1 MWAACLLY
9 LYLHETWIIC
19 YIHNTRNLISHECDI
34 EFQRPLLRWIYFL
47 LLFFFSSGVIKCWGD
62 LKRSQHWGGKTAI
75 TALMQWSRRPSSPSF
90 GPVTVYIKS
99 EIMCCVGAKVMRPLG
114 SNQGWHSP
122 TYSYSNSTA
131 STFTQCHTRVAGEQ
145 REQKQQCEE
154 KRDKHRA
161 EELCKHVGA
170 AALQWKIRLKKKNN
184 ALTKQL
190 DSLGDA
196 TQPQLMRIC
205 SIRITQMYK
214 SGSMS
219 RSDRGAGN
227 LSEIT
232 KTC

>member
-1 MWAACLLY
+1 MSSIFVPAWDMNYLLY
-9 LYLHETWIIC
+9 TQHKKFNITWVWYWISEAFVALDLFFII
-19 YIHNTRNLISHECDI
+19 I
-34 EFQRPLLRWIYFL
+34 
-47 LLFFFSSGVIKCWGD
+47 FFSSGVIKCWGD
-62 LKRSQHWGGKTAI
+62 LKRSLHWGGKTAI

-154 KRDKHRA
+154 KWDRHRA

-170 AALQWKIRLKKKNN
+170 AALQWKIRLKKKQCIDKAARFTRWCNT
-184 ALTKQL
+184 AAADADLL
-190 DSLGDA
+190 DPDH
-196 TQPQLMRIC
+196 T
-205 SIRITQMYK
+205 
-214 SGSMS
+214 
-219 RSDRGAGN
+219 N
-227 LSEIT
+227 V
-232 KTC
+232 